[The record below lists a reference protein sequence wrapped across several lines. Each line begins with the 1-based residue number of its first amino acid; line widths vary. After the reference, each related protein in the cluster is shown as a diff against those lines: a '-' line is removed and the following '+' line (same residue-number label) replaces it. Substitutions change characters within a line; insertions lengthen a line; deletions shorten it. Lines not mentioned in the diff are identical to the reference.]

1 MRMRGGLSPLIL
13 MPGFHMQ
20 QPQTTHAVGVQ
31 LGLGEQPFSLTLYF
45 RDCKVKREMTHNNTN
60 MHLPKNLKFVGHKVN
75 LAYSDCL
82 E

>member
-1 MRMRGGLSPLIL
+1 MERTKKEVNTFNGVYLLYFII
-13 MPGFHMQ
+13 F
-20 QPQTTHAVGVQ
+20 AIGVQ

-45 RDCKVKREMTHNNTN
+45 RYCKVKREMTHNNTN